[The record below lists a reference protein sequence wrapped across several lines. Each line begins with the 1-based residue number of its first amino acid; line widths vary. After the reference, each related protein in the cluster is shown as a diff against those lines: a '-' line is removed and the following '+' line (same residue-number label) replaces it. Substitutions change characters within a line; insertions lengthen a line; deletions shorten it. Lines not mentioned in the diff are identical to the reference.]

1 MFENSPEGDARCTS
15 ASTPP
20 ILVKTVRRAL
30 QRRCESSPPCESQY
44 EKFDQKFDLPA
55 VVLLPASPR
64 LCELE
69 EFDGPTLSAL
79 VEASASS
86 SGRGL
91 LLPIKSKT
99 QAAEVPPQEES
110 SDGASSDGGAV
121 VLPPRGATTLA
132 GAHILKHGL
141 SPADSEIEDLPTAL
155 LVGGGDGAT

>member
-86 SGRGL
+86 SGGGL
-91 LLPIKSKT
+91 LLPIKSL